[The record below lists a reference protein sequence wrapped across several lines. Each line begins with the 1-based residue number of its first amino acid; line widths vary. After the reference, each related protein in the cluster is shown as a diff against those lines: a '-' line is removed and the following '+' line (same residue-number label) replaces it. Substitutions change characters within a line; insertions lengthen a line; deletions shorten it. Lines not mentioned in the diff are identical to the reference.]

1 MNGTPDILSLQEVG
15 HSFGGFAVLNS
26 VSFTVPQGKIVG
38 LIGPNGSGKTTLF
51 NIVSGYLAHKKGRV
65 VFDGRE
71 LDGDS
76 IQRRSSAGMVRTFQ
90 TPKVF
95 EHMTVLENIMV
106 GASKLTGSGMLEDLT
121 RLGRSRG
128 DLARIEHEADAACT
142 RFELDRVRHQQACS
156 LSAGQRRVL
165 EIARAVIGKPRLLML
180 DEPSSGLNLNEIANL
195 RRWIKQL
202 NADGISI
209 LLVSHDMELMSVAGR
224 VHALYFGEIIASGSM
239 GEIQNNAQVRDVYLG
254 A

>member
-1 MNGTPDILSLQEVG
+1 MTSDILSLQEVG
-15 HSFGGFAVLNS
+15 HRFGGFAVLNS
-26 VSFTVPQGKIVG
+26 VSFSVPQASIVG

-51 NIVSGYLAHKKGRV
+51 NIISGYLAHRQGRV

-71 LDGDS
+71 LIDES
-76 IQRRSSAGMVRTFQ
+76 VQRRSTAGMVRTFQ

-95 EHMTVLENIMV
+95 ENMTVLENIMV
-106 GASKLTGSGMLEDLT
+106 GATKLTHSGMLEDLAC
-121 RLGRSRG
+121 LGRSRG
-128 DLARIEHEADAACT
+128 DLVRIEREADAVCT
-142 RFELDRVRHQQACS
+142 RFELDRVRHHKAHN

-180 DEPSSGLNLNEIANL
+180 DEPSSGLNPNEIANL
-195 RRWIKQL
+195 RRWIKHL

-209 LLVSHDMELMSVAGR
+209 LLVSHDMELMNVASR